1 MFHHLLPPAGFTMA
15 SSLNPQAPEYL
26 PLSNGTSLTPWMNS
40 NLHPMLP
47 TTPSF
52 IQPAFPTSPVPFP
65 YSNQPPLHVPEYLL
79 TFHQS
84 QSLYSLTFL
93 PQYSTNCLPLLP
105 SPEQTDVLP
114 HPASLVPPPPA
125 RVSSLVVKSEPTELV
140 LLPRVVTTEK
150 NGVARCRMLKTDRG
164 RGRGKEGFRGNS
176 EWVRRGVSSLDE
188 EKRADRGRIY
198 IEKYQSLTLR
208 RDEDKTTVMIKNIP
222 YQYTYAVDFLSPLL
236 PSCYE

>member
-1 MFHHLLPPAGFTMA
+1 MA

-26 PLSNGTSLTPWMNS
+26 PLSNGTALTPWMNS
-40 NLHPMLP
+40 NLQPMLP
-47 TTPSF
+47 TTPTF

-79 TFHQS
+79 TFNQS

-93 PQYSTNCLPLLP
+93 PQYSTDCLPLSP
-105 SPEQTDVLP
+105 SPELANVLP
-114 HPASLVPPPPA
+114 HPPSLVPTPA
-125 RVSSLVVKSEPTELV
+125 RVSLLVVTSEPSESV

-150 NGVARCRMLKTDRG
+150 NGVARCRMMKTARG
-164 RGRGKEGFRGNS
+164 RGRGRGRGGFLGNS
-176 EWVRRGVSSLDE
+176 EWVRRGVSSMDE

-236 PSCYE
+236 SSCCQ